1 MRRLRLLALAAL
13 LPSCHSAKTTP
24 AAPPPPRPGPVNM
37 LTAEEKSEGYV
48 LLFNG
53 KTTAGWRGYKQQT
66 MPAGWKVVDG
76 ALTRVNPAGDI
87 ITTSEYANFELRL
100 DWKISPGGN
109 SGIFYRVTEEGEDSY
124 NSGPE
129 YQVLDDV
136 LHKDGASRLTAAGS
150 CYGLY
155 PSPMGVVHPAGE
167 WNQARIVVNGDDVQ
181 HWLNGIKVVEYHLG
195 SAEWEAKVK
204 ASKFAQWPEYGR
216 ASRGYIGLQDHG
228 DRVSYRSIRIRVMP

>member
-1 MRRLRLLALAAL
+1 MRRLPLLALAAL

-24 AAPPPPRPGPVNM
+24 AAPPPPRPGPVNA
-37 LTAEEKSEGYV
+37 LTAEEKAEGYV

-53 KTTAGWRGYKQQT
+53 KSTAGWRGYKQQT
-66 MPAGWKVVDG
+66 MPAGWQVVDG
-76 ALTRVNPAGDI
+76 ALTRVKPAGDI
-87 ITTSEYANFELRL
+87 ITTSQYANFELRL
-100 DWKISPGGN
+100 DWKISPAGN
-109 SGIFYRVTEEGEDSY
+109 SGIFYRVTEEGEDTY

-155 PSPMGVVHPAGE
+155 PSPVGVVHPAGE

-216 ASRGYIGLQDHG
+216 SSRGYIGLQDHG
-228 DRVSYRSIRIRVMP
+228 DRVSYRSIRIRVLP